1 VTEECIKLIES
12 VDRKLLMKWTRA
24 QTIELLKRSKLKIAE
39 ENKNRRTWLG
49 FLSKNSQLALSEEE
63 IRLIE
68 EEIESFIEMI

>member
-1 VTEECIKLIES
+1 
-12 VDRKLLMKWTRA
+12 MKWTRA